1 MIQKFLNTLIYGVLF
16 FIVFFHSAFAQDM
29 IPFAST
35 PEPVGSGA
43 RALGMGGAFIA
54 VADDA
59 TAASWNPAGLVQLDR
74 PEMSIVWNGFH
85 RTEDSMSAFSENNE
99 IQRISN
105 QDINY
110 LSMVYPFNLF
120 DRNITLAL
128 NYQHLY
134 DFKNEQNFKM
144 SLSDELRDI
153 TYEENGSLSAIGVAC
168 AIKATPQLYF
178 GVTLNFWNNYF
189 NKWEKSYVSDSL
201 IVWDEANFFVYERWK
216 EEYSFKGVNANIG
229 ILWRTPD
236 DKLKIGGVI
245 KLPFTADLKSETK
258 MYQQYEYT
266 GKSIFGYHRNMK
278 IDMPISYG
286 IGFSYR
292 PSDQINLSA
301 DIYKTQWQDFIIKD
315 EYGNKISYITGKSS
329 DESDIDPTIQF
340 RMGAEYIFIK
350 SFEKAKFLIIP
361 VRSGIFYSPAPAEE
375 RPDDYYGFSLGTGIA
390 TNRFSFDVAYQY
402 RWGNNVRSH
411 ILPDDMDFSQD
422 ISEHN
427 IYSSLTIYF

>member
-16 FIVFFHSAFAQDM
+16 FIVFFHSVFAQEM
-29 IPFAST
+29 IPFASI

-120 DRNITLAL
+120 DRNITFAL

-134 DFKNEQNFKM
+134 DFKGIQNFK
-144 SLSDELRDI
+144 SADI
-153 TYEENGSLSAIGVAC
+153 FNDYTSISYKEDGSLSAIGLAC
-168 AIKATPQLYF
+168 AVKITQLFYC
-178 GVTLNFWNNYF
+178 GITLNFWDNMF
-189 NKWEKSYVSDSL
+189 KEWKKSYLSERYESE
-201 IVWDEANFFVYERWK
+201 IGSFFYQRNDK
-216 EEYSFKGVNANIG
+216 YSFKGFNVNIG
-229 ILWRTPD
+229 ILWCTSD

-266 GKSIFGYHRNMK
+266 EKFISEDYGDMK

-329 DESDIDPTIQF
+329 DESEIDPTIQF
-340 RMGAEYIFIK
+340 RTGAEYIFFINLFK
-350 SFEKAKFLIIP
+350 NEKFLIS
-361 VRSGIFYSPAPAEE
+361 VRSGIFYTPAPAEGT
-375 RPDDYYGFSLGTGIA
+375 PDDYYGLSLGTGIA
-390 TNRFSFDVAYQY
+390 TNRFSFNVAYQY
-402 RWGNNVRSH
+402 RWGNDVRSH
-411 ILPDDMDFSQD
+411 ILTDDMNFSQD

-427 IYSSLTIYF
+427 LYSSLTFYF